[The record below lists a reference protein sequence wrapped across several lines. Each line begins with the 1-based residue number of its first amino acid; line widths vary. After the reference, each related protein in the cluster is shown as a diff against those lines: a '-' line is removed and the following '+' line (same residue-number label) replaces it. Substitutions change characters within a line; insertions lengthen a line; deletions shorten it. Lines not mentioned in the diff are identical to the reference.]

1 MLMEYFFIP
10 AIKGKTKENR
20 RYYTMSEAKTFSTT
34 VKRYAVIVSV
44 PFRKNYIVEKRLNI
58 EAAARSFLKRR
69 DYMQDHDVKVI
80 FDTARVLLEYAYS
93 FGAQLEDM
101 KKVEDELFIT
111 LSFISCRDMLSF
123 SDTVTSVVESSA
135 MH

>member
-1 MLMEYFFIP
+1 
-10 AIKGKTKENR
+10 
-20 RYYTMSEAKTFSTT
+20 MSEAKTFSTT
-34 VKRYAVIVSV
+34 VERYAVIVSV
-44 PFRKNYIVEKRLNI
+44 PFRKNYIVEKKRNI

-123 SDTVTSVVESSA
+123 SDTVVSVVESSA